1 MVSFNHDVSSLTRK
15 DPALKYNLRNRPS
28 SRSAAPAGPA
38 PRPHSPRGAGSGA
51 RGLRAE
57 AVQGPC
63 PTWESPWGLPAL
75 GSFAGTGP
83 QRGGKATEGPPRS
96 SGSPRRDTAV
106 APLASSCRP
115 RQPRSFGGHQRS
127 VPLTLPSLPHGG
139 GPARGSC
146 RVAAAGPRGCSRA
159 RLGRWMLGGPGRTS
173 AAGRRELCSAT
184 ARKGPDF
191 PGMSIWAKLGK
202 RPLCSGGREAKQI
215 LRDAAVGKGGT
226 AGRSGPATLSLS
238 SDQIFIRAGAAGHGK
253 GFAWG

>member
-63 PTWESPWGLPAL
+63 PTWESPWELPAL
-75 GSFAGTGP
+75 GCFAGTGP
-83 QRGGKATEGPPRS
+83 QQGGKATEGPPRS

-115 RQPRSFGGHQRS
+115 RQPRSFEGHQRS

-139 GPARGSC
+139 GPAPGSC
-146 RVAAAGPRGCSRA
+146 PGGCGRAEGMLQSSAGE
-159 RLGRWMLGGPGRTS
+159 MD
-173 AAGRRELCSAT
+173 AGRA
-184 ARKGPDF
+184 
-191 PGMSIWAKLGK
+191 GK
-202 RPLCSGGREAKQI
+202 NKRCGQA
-215 LRDAAVGKGGT
+215 
-226 AGRSGPATLSLS
+226 
-238 SDQIFIRAGAAGHGK
+238 
-253 GFAWG
+253 